1 MKKIIPTKA
10 HAVMDYGSALI
21 LLVGPWILLFQD
33 IPTAKYTFVFSG
45 ALILLQSVLTNYEG
59 GFLRLIPMKL
69 HLIVD
74 VLLGIMLV
82 ASPWLFG
89 FAAQTWLWHVL
100 MGTMSIF
107 AGLFTSGNIP
117 EFLSMKGM

>member
-10 HAVMDYGSALI
+10 HAVMDYGSAVI

-33 IPTAKYTFVFSG
+33 IPAAKYTFVLSG
-45 ALILLQSVLTNYEG
+45 ALILLQSILTNYEG
-59 GFLRLIPMKL
+59 GLLRLIPIKL
-69 HLIVD
+69 HLYVD
-74 VLLGIMLV
+74 VALGIMLV

-89 FAAQTWLWHVL
+89 FADHTWLWHL
-100 MGTMSIF
+100 SMGAMSIF
-107 AGLFTSGNIP
+107 TGLFTSSKIP